1 MGAAPGCMARLMRGA
16 VMLAAF
22 ALSHPSCRGGGRRAG
37 GSVIAMVAAP

>member
-22 ALSHPSCRGGGRRAG
+22 ALAILVAAAAAG
-37 GSVIAMVAAP
+37 GPGVP